1 MSIGKVSFGQAQAQ
15 VQTQQPK
22 EKSSGIISD
31 TATVGSIGVLVGG
44 GLNYLEQK
52 SIIKN
57 PDKYINVLKKQAY
70 ENIKEI
76 RKTKGHTKE
85 AAAEV
90 INVGKKAF
98 ADIKAVRDFAKAGKI
113 DWGSVGKQAGKIGI
127 YAAGIYLAY
136 RGIKA
141 GIKSLFSS
149 DKA

>member
-44 GLNYLEQK
+44 GLNYLGQK
-52 SIIKN
+52 SIIKH
-57 PDKYINVLKKQAY
+57 PDKHINVLRKYASDVV
-70 ENIKEI
+70 KEI
-76 RKTKGHTKE
+76 RKTKGNTKE

-90 INVGKKAF
+90 VEVGKKAF
-98 ADIKAVRDFAKAGKI
+98 AEIKAVRDFAKAGKI

-141 GIKSLFSS
+141 GIKSLCSS